1 MSDIHALL
9 REIVMQL
16 SVYIWQGQIN
26 ATDDLLCCTKI
37 LESVANGP
45 ESVFLSLYPS

>member
-1 MSDIHALL
+1 MSNIHALL

-16 SVYIWQGQIN
+16 SVYIGRAKSMPLTN
-26 ATDDLLCCTKI
+26 LLCCTKI
-37 LESVANGP
+37 LKSVANGP